1 MGWPGFGGAGGH
13 GVRGTGS
20 VIEGD
25 DARTTSDWVLIKRL
39 LRFMRQSR
47 RYLVYITLALA
58 VFTFT
63 TVVGPILTGDAID
76 LYIFP
81 NGVLGTDFDGLA
93 LVAGVYVAI
102 TVTMFVAEYT
112 QTYFMAKTGQAV
124 IYTLRREAFDK
135 LQRVSL
141 KYFNERPIGAVISH
155 VTNDVDVLND
165 FLAFQSTQLISGTF
179 SIVGIMAVMLVI
191 NWQLALYS
199 LTIVP
204 MLIVMILALQ
214 KRMKR
219 NWMNTRRSMGVLTAK
234 VAESLAGIKVTQSFA
249 AEGDDK
255 EEFTATNRR
264 NMQSNVEAAKISSV
278 IGPAAQLIQSLG
290 IFAVFYFGA
299 LMVTGGQIQ
308 IGVLATFYIWLNNLF
323 RPIQQLTLFY
333 PQYQSAMVGLDRVCQ
348 IIDAEVDVNE
358 APDAAEL
365 KDPEGAIDY
374 NHVSFRYKPGEPNAL
389 SDIDV
394 HVLPREIIAL
404 VGQTGAGKSTFV
416 NLLFRFYD
424 PDEGTVLLDGQDL
437 RKLTFKSLRTHM
449 AIVLQDPFL
458 FSNTVMENIRYG
470 NLNATD
476 DQIVQAAKDVGLDEF
491 IRGLPNGYRTQIR
504 ESATNISTGQKQLL
518 SLARALVADPK
529 VLVLDEA
536 TSKVDPH
543 TELLIQRALDRVF
556 KGRTTIIIA
565 HRLSTIRMADRILL
579 LDHGRIAEQGS
590 QEELMEKG
598 GAYAKLY
605 KMQFEGPLPAQRK

>member
-1 MGWPGFGGAGGH
+1 
-13 GVRGTGS
+13 
-20 VIEGD
+20 
-25 DARTTSDWVLIKRL
+25 
-39 LRFMRQSR
+39 
-47 RYLVYITLALA
+47 
-58 VFTFT
+58 
-63 TVVGPILTGDAID
+63 VVGPILTGDAID

-81 NGVLGTDFDGLA
+81 NGVQGTNFAGLA
-93 LVAGVYVAI
+93 VVMVAYVAI
-102 TVTMFVAEYT
+102 TLTMFVSEYT
-112 QTYFMAKTGQAV
+112 QTYYMAKSGQMV

-165 FLAFQSTQLISGTF
+165 FLAFQSTQLIAGTF
-179 SIVGIMAVMLVI
+179 SIIGIVAVMLVI

-204 MLIVMILALQ
+204 MLIVLIFSLQ

-219 NWMNTRRSMGVLTAK
+219 NWMNTRRSMGALTAK

-255 EEFTATNRR
+255 EEFATTNRE
-264 NMQSNVEAAKISSV
+264 NMESNVVAAKISSV

-299 LMVTGGQIQ
+299 LMVTGGQIEV
-308 IGVLATFYIWLNNLF
+308 GVLAAFYIWLNNLF

-348 IIDAEVDVNE
+348 IIDAEVDVKE
-358 APDAAEL
+358 APDAIEIAN
-365 KDPEGAIDY
+365 PEGAIDF
-374 NHVSFRYKPGEPNAL
+374 NHVSFRYKSGEANAL

-394 HVLPREIIAL
+394 HVVPREIVAL

-424 PDEGTVLLDGQDL
+424 PDEGTILLDGQDL

-458 FSNTVMENIRYG
+458 FSKTVMENIRYG

-476 DQIVQAAKDVGLDEF
+476 EEIIKAAKDVGLDEF
-491 IRGLPNGYRTQIR
+491 IKGLPNGYQTLIR

-518 SLARALVADPK
+518 ALARALVADPK
-529 VLVLDEA
+529 ILVLDEA
-536 TSKVDPH
+536 TSKVDPY
-543 TELLIQRALDRVF
+543 TELLIQKALDKVF
-556 KGRTTIIIA
+556 RGRTTIIIA
-565 HRLSTIRMADRILL
+565 HRLSTIRMAHRILL
-579 LDHGRIAEQGS
+579 LDHGKLVEQGS
-590 QEELMEKG
+590 HAELMAEG
-598 GAYAKLY
+598 GTYAKLY
-605 KMQFEGPLPAQRK
+605 NMQFEEPLPAQRK